1 MPTSSTSPTASDRDE
16 SNAWAEAF
24 IAGFRSPDTRRAYRR
39 DGTAGSPT
47 ASTRTSPRTGVARR
61 THIEAYLRQLEQHR
75 PPLASVIDLT
85 GRKTRNRPRQRM
97 PAGLSSRR
105 TARCGAA
112 AP

>member
-39 DGTAGSPT
+39 DLDCWLTYCLDQNVTPH
-47 ASTRTSPRTGVARR
+47 RCARR